1 MASTATAQIVPP
13 LAESLIGET
22 GAGIRSFYLGYG
34 AGVAKY
40 MWFVALRGK
49 LATAEGDEI
58 LDSYKLWFEN
68 QSSYQFD
75 LFAKGYKLEME
86 RFNTTFPD

>member
-1 MASTATAQIVPP
+1 MNLERHQIILGKVKGLAVVLFVSTFVDSTATAQIVPP

-40 MWFVALRGK
+40 M
-49 LATAEGDEI
+49 
-58 LDSYKLWFEN
+58 
-68 QSSYQFD
+68 
-75 LFAKGYKLEME
+75 
-86 RFNTTFPD
+86 